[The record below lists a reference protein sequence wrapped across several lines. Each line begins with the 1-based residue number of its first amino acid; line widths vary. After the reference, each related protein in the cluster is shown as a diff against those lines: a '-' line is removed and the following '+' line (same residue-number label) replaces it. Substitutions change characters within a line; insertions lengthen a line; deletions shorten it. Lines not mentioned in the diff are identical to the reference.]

1 MRLIAGLLLLA
12 AAASSQEEKR
22 VVIALFDGAAHR
34 LNFDFDDP
42 VHQVLEMPLNHL
54 GMVVRRHDIRQGPPP
69 DAWLADARAVLTLF
83 TGVGGAPDWLWPY
96 LRSKPEGLRIV
107 HVGDVG
113 PLLRPEGGPHDP
125 APLTRWLEAFG
136 LAYDD
141 RYREGPVGVEVA
153 YRSKELCALEA
164 DPRGLALHRGPRNLS
179 TSNRAWVTTRN
190 LLAAGEERTPVVTGP
205 WGGLALDPWVVSMG
219 DDNEERRWHL
229 DPFEFF
235 RAALGLEGVPSP
247 DPSLLHGRRM
257 LVLHID
263 GDGFESA
270 STVRPGQSNA
280 RVVLD
285 ELLLPHPLPWT
296 VSVIIRSVTTDYN
309 VAEPTPEML
318 LAREIFAL
326 PHIEPASHGVLHP
339 LRWDAP
345 LNDRTPPR
353 TAVWYPALRN
363 YTYNATN
370 EVTESIRF
378 VNERLLPEGRTCRM
392 MLWTGST
399 NAPREAVAA
408 CAELGCG
415 NLNGGVFR
423 WDPWFD
429 SMAFVSPWAR
439 MLGDAVQVY
448 AGAANENDFEGFF
461 DTCPG
466 AFGHV
471 DTTIERTGTPRILK
485 PANIYFHFYSA
496 ERPARL
502 AALKRL
508 VQRWAYEEETIP
520 VHASVYA
527 NAVTS
532 AIAGCRVERTP
543 VGWNLRGFGG
553 CRTARIDGEAREIDW
568 VRSRGLLGGRRIG
581 SSLYLDLAGP
591 AADVVFGDGRSPH
604 VEHSDHPLTA
614 GHLLPGGLMLVSEGL
629 RERRLVLAGLRPGQ
643 PAVISGTPS
652 RADPTGRLVLRLP
665 PGRQVVALDERA
677 TPARSD

>member
-1 MRLIAGLLLLA
+1 MAGLLVLVA
-12 AAASSQEEKR
+12 AAVAQEERR
-22 VVIALFDGAAHR
+22 VVIALFDGAAHK

-54 GMVVRRHDIRQGPPP
+54 GMVVRRHDIRKGPPP
-69 DAWLADARAVLTLF
+69 EAWLADARAVLTLF
-83 TGVGGAPDWLWPY
+83 TGVGGAPDWLWPF
-96 LRSKPEGLRIV
+96 LTTKARGLRVV
-107 HVGDVG
+107 HVGDLG
-113 PLLRPEGGPHDP
+113 PLLRPDGEHYDP
-125 APLTRWLEAFG
+125 APFTRWLEPHG
-136 LAYDD
+136 LSYDD
-141 RYREGPVGVEVA
+141 RYLEGPVGIDVLYE
-153 YRSKELCALEA
+153 SKALCATEA
-164 DPRGLALHRGPRNLS
+164 DPRGSAIHRGPKNLS
-179 TSNRAWVTTRN
+179 PANRAWVTTRN
-190 LLAAGEERTPVVTGP
+190 RLAEGEERTPVVTGP
-205 WGGLALDPWVVSMG
+205 WGGIALDPWVLSMG
-219 DDNEERRWHL
+219 NDDEERRWHL

-235 RAALGLEGVPSP
+235 RAALGLAGVPSP

-270 STVRPGQSNA
+270 STVHPGQDSA
-280 RVVLD
+280 RVMLD
-285 ELLLPHPLPWT
+285 ELLAPHKLPWT
-296 VSVIIRSVTTDYN
+296 VSVIVRSLTTDYK
-309 VAEPTPEML
+309 VAEATPGML

-326 PHIEPASHGVLHP
+326 PHVEPASHGVLHP
-339 LRWDAP
+339 LRWDVP

-363 YTYNATN
+363 YEYNATS

-378 VNERLLPEGRTCRM
+378 VHERLLPEGRRCAM

-448 AGAANENDFEGFF
+448 AGAANENDFDGFF

-471 DTTIERTGTPRILK
+471 DTTIERTGAPRILK

-502 AALKRL
+502 AALKKL
-508 VQRWAYEEETIP
+508 VQRWAYEEETIA

-532 AIAGCRVERTP
+532 AIHGCRVERTP

-553 CRTARIDGEAREIDW
+553 CRTARIDGETREIDW
-568 VRSRGLLGGRRIG
+568 ELSQGLLGGRRIG
-581 SSLYLDLAGP
+581 SSLYLDLAAP
-591 AADVVFGDGRSPH
+591 DATVVFGAGRSPH
-604 VEHSDHPLTA
+604 VEHSDHPLSA
-614 GHLLPGGLMLVSEGL
+614 GQLPPGGLLLVSEGF
-629 RERRLVLAGLRPGQ
+629 RERRIVLAGLRPGQ
-643 PAVISGTPS
+643 AALISGTPLQ
-652 RADPTGRLVLRLP
+652 ADATGRVVLRLP
-665 PGRQVVALDERA
+665 PGRQVVALDGRA
-677 TPARSD
+677 TPARNE